1 MNFSG
6 DLVKCNRVCDSAYE
20 TPMLSYSPMLL
31 MPNSSRSSSPGPRR
45 GPPTNYGTSSYSPL
59 NLIGTSQHLRPSL
72 SWASVASWFFRPSE
86 PLPLTTV
93 ANNDQLSPNS
103 TTSSRPLV
111 PSTRISTP
119 LAKPP
124 ETSAPRPS
132 PAAAS
137 ALHREERTDRERVF
151 QPPTICTAIKCT
163 VPNCSCDSFVPGK
176 RHLRYCET
184 CKHGWVPHAL
194 DKLGTRHLFTNS
206 APEPVQPNVA
216 FDIASLVLYGCQ
228 ALPIRLKILFD
239 RLFSVLQK
247 EQVLQI
253 LHGFGWTPDD
263 YARGYMLQEAHGS
276 TLDRWSICS
285 PEEEPLVLQQFLRFG
300 ETRAITQ
307 QLLLAQQALH
317 QESTLERLGH
327 RPSSNPRR
335 AMSPNRRPSPPTF
348 SPSAFHPSWLPTM
361 SPHQK
366 QSLNFLK
373 MPSLASPVSSPSKNI
388 YGANSITSSP
398 LNRLQ
403 NMQPFDFRKLGAGL
417 AGFSCQPNPD
427 LSMRRKVSESD
438 TPGSLNLSISTSLPM
453 CPPPLPSSSLPTSLN
468 HSAAAMAAA
477 VSANSLAAASLVAS
491 SFSSLMSTGLG
502 AGSKSPCATEP
513 ISAGGSSEIG
523 SEDDDN
529 DNSHSALN
537 LSRDKD
543 PNKSLRQPRPVS
555 GRKPITPTKR
565 QWGSPGLPLNL
576 GTQFINPA
584 TGKKRVQCN
593 VCLKTFCDKGAL
605 KIHFSA
611 VHLREM
617 HKCTVEGCNMMFS
630 SRRSRNRHSANPN
643 PKLHS
648 PHLRRKISPHDGR
661 SAQPHPM
668 LLPSQPGLSL
678 PATALNSLNPFGPFP
693 ILTPPPDIRHHTALT
708 GLDFKQSLDL
718 SINRAGS
725 EEKSEEKQKSYDSNV
740 LALTTTSSSNHEDDD
755 DYDDDGIVVV
765 GGDEDEDSER
775 IDCSNG
781 ISDLP
786 EDFSMPSKRFKMSVS
801 DVDED
806 VGSNG
811 DSNEDSVSIVD
822 THSLKDELNLSTN
835 KRKRKS
841 QNPTKCSVPLMTDD
855 GVSDGESS
863 NDLYSERNVD
873 KQEFEKEGCYKSA
886 QDVNNS
892 KLNYL
897 QDNDDMPINFGKNTS
912 DVNANESESG
922 VYSEIKTSIAPL
934 YPTEKLKKEKQC
946 HDSENTEDNDRPAS
960 TVESNKSD
968 ESFDSSN
975 ALRHLESLSHGNF
988 GDLMAQGMHLG
999 LGVPNTHL
1007 APLGF
1012 MMGGGPPSP
1021 ARSQA
1026 SSGGSSNGP
1035 DSPDESSQNQLF
1047 GLFDNGQFISTM
1059 DVPIDKDNPRRCA
1072 ACGKIFQNHFGVKT
1086 HYQNVHLKLM
1096 HKCNVDGCNAA
1107 FPSKRSRDRHS
1118 ANLNLHRKLLST
1130 SADKGSSFLEKSHFP
1145 SLANNPA
1152 LQGDFFAR
1160 LYAEEALKNHHIPGA
1175 NLNQIVLNGDRIPP
1189 PPFLLPPLG
1198 GLPFP
1203 LGSFNHFS
1211 HLNGSSALT
1220 RRERSSASNSPTPAS
1235 PPPTSSSPEPIS
1247 LIHSVNEDLPVA
1259 DEDGNLPCRFCKT
1272 NFNNPVQLKEHCESN
1287 HLLDMFKCKVVGCPK
1302 VFMSR
1307 TKRNLHSENA
1317 SLHQHILNIKK
1328 EQKENVS

>member
-1 MNFSG
+1 MKGHNILSSMEETFDEDRIG
-6 DLVKCNRVCDSAYE
+6 AELDS
-20 TPMLSYSPMLL
+20 
-31 MPNSSRSSSPGPRR
+31 
-45 GPPTNYGTSSYSPL
+45 
-59 NLIGTSQHLRPSL
+59 
-72 SWASVASWFFRPSE
+72 
-86 PLPLTTV
+86 
-93 ANNDQLSPNS
+93 
-103 TTSSRPLV
+103 
-111 PSTRISTP
+111 
-119 LAKPP
+119 
-124 ETSAPRPS
+124 
-132 PAAAS
+132 
-137 ALHREERTDRERVF
+137 
-151 QPPTICTAIKCT
+151 
-163 VPNCSCDSFVPGK
+163 
-176 RHLRYCET
+176 
-184 CKHGWVPHAL
+184 L

-228 ALPIRLKILFD
+228 ALPIRLKILLD

-263 YARGYMLQEAHGS
+263 YARGYILQEAHGG

-327 RPSSNPRR
+327 RHPSDPRR

-366 QSLNFLK
+366 QLNLLK
-373 MPSLASPVSSPSKNI
+373 MPSLADSPAKNI
-388 YGANSITSSP
+388 YGGNSMTSSP

-403 NMQPFDFRKLGAGL
+403 NMQPFDFRKLGTGL
-417 AGFSCQPNPD
+417 TGFPCQPNPD
-427 LSMRRKVSESD
+427 VTLPRKVSECD
-438 TPGSLNLSISTSLPM
+438 TPGSLNLSISTSLRM
-453 CPPPLPSSSLPTSLN
+453 CPPPLPTSSLSTSLN

-477 VSANSLAAASLVAS
+477 VSANSLAAASFVAS
-491 SFSSLMSTGLG
+491 SFNSLMSTGFV
-502 AGSKSPCATEP
+502 AGNRSPCAAEP
-513 ISAGGSSEIG
+513 VSAGGSSEIG

-543 PNKSLRQPRPVS
+543 ACKGLRQPRTISP
-555 GRKPITPTKR
+555 RKPITPTKR

-668 LLPSQPGLSL
+668 LLPSQPGLPL

-693 ILTPPPDIRHHTALT
+693 ILTPPPDIRHSALT

-718 SINRAGS
+718 SIPRAGS
-725 EEKSEEKQKSYDSNV
+725 EDERRHNLYDNNM
-740 LALTTTSSSNHEDDD
+740 LALTSTSSSNHEDDD

-765 GGDEDEDSER
+765 GGDEDEETER

-781 ISDLP
+781 VSDLP

-801 DVDED
+801 DVDEE
-806 VGSNG
+806 VGSNA

-841 QNPTKCSVPLMTDD
+841 QNPTKFSVPIMTDD

-863 NDLYSERNVD
+863 NDVYSTPNINKR
-873 KQEFEKEGCYKSA
+873 EFEKE
-886 QDVNNS
+886 S
-892 KLNYL
+892 KFANEKKY
-897 QDNDDMPINFGKNTS
+897 DDDQPINLGKTIA

-922 VYSEIKTSIAPL
+922 IYNEIKTSIAPL
-934 YPTEKLKKEKQC
+934 FAPDKLKKEKQC
-946 HDSENTEDNDRPAS
+946 HEAENTEENDRPAS
-960 TVESNKSD
+960 TVESNRSD

-999 LGVPNTHL
+999 LGVQNSHL

-1021 ARSQA
+1021 ARSQI

-1047 GLFDNGQFISTM
+1047 GMFDNGQFISTM

-1130 SADKGSSFLEKSHFP
+1130 TTDKGSGLLEKSHF
-1145 SLANNPA
+1145 SALTNNPA

-1160 LYAEEALKNHHIPGA
+1160 LYAEEALKGHHIPGA
-1175 NLNQIVLNGDRIPP
+1175 NLNQLVLNGDRIPP
-1189 PPFLLPPLG
+1189 PTFLFPPLG
-1198 GLPFP
+1198 GLPFS

-1235 PPPTSSSPEPIS
+1235 PPPNPSSPDPIS
-1247 LIHSVNEDLPVA
+1247 LIHSVDEDLPTP
-1259 DEDGNLPCRFCKT
+1259 DKDGNLPCRFCKT
-1272 NFNNPVQLKEHCESN
+1272 NFNNSVQLKEHCESN
-1287 HLLDMFKCKVVGCPK
+1287 HLPDMFKCKVIGCPK
-1302 VFMSR
+1302 VFMSK
-1307 TKRNLHSENA
+1307 TKRNLHSEKA
-1317 SLHQHILNIKK
+1317 SLHQHILKK
-1328 EQKENVS
+1328 ELKGNVS